1 MIVTSCGMLDGGPSL
16 WYLNRLRND
25 QRNAIL
31 LTGYQAE
38 GSGGRSLTETGR
50 LQIFG
55 KLTDIPLE
63 VDRFALSNHAGQKQL
78 LEFALATHAK
88 DVILFHSDPDVRPA
102 LADLLEKEGM
112 QVHMPRNHESY
123 TI

>member
-1 MIVTSCGMLDGGPSL
+1 MLRRPPTSTLFPYTPLFRS
-16 WYLNRLRND
+16 
-25 QRNAIL
+25 
-31 LTGYQAE
+31 
-38 GSGGRSLTETGR
+38 SGGRLLTETGR

-88 DVILFHSDPDVRPA
+88 DVILFHSDPDVRPT
-102 LADLLEKEGM
+102 LADLLEKEGV
-112 QVHMPRNHESY
+112 QVHMPHNHESY